1 VDVTVSNDTVNEPHV
16 EQALLDDPP
25 TSAKDCKD
33 TRWRT
38 FNTPRVFK
46 NQRECI
52 QFVNTGR

>member
-1 VDVTVSNDTVNEPHV
+1 MSNDTVNEPHV